1 VKKPVIHCF
10 DPLVEALQSW
20 PMPEPI
26 G

>member
-20 PMPEPI
+20 PMPEQI